1 MDLVSFETREEYD
14 WVKGFINGET
24 NKHILSSYIN
34 QLHVCSECALL
45 LDLRASVRLR
55 RLRPSRL
62 LPQEHQWVVLV
73 RQPGQ
78 ARAHRQQVRL
88 PRLVRHR
95 RVSQVHQNIFYF
107 FQIFLFQIFFICRF
121 NPPRAQPDNR
131 EETQQGGETESC
143 MAVLNNFYGD
153 GATRIFSK
161 IFKYLTKIFQA
172 SNGTMLLAT
181 TRSRSSARMWRA
193 TSPSPGRPSPT
204 SGSPERGAASNTIYL
219 FIWKTVFVS

>member
-1 MDLVSFETREEYD
+1 MFP
-14 WVKGFINGET
+14 K
-24 NKHILSSYIN
+24 
-34 QLHVCSECALL
+34 
-45 LDLRASVRLR
+45 
-55 RLRPSRL
+55 
-62 LPQEHQWVVLV
+62 
-73 RQPGQ
+73 
-78 ARAHRQQVRL
+78 
-88 PRLVRHR
+88 
-95 RVSQVHQNIFYF
+95 YF
-107 FQIFLFQIFFICRF
+107 CLKYFFICRF

-161 IFKYLTKIFQA
+161 IFKYFTKIFQA

-204 SGSPERGAASNTIYL
+204 SGSPKSSGPQSPPNPSVRPFFEHTNFESPSEQTNLTQHALPFKCTVLFSKLDSTHRGPVQNLETDGRREKSDTLRICNGLWIRNLEYFSKVDRVCAACTERAKLN
-219 FIWKTVFVS
+219 